1 MLEWSRHAYRSAC
14 DGRTDGEGREE
25 LSYDYVGRLSK
36 MMQQT
41 TQLAPAVVAVR
52 RQKKKK
58 KKNLSLQRPSA
69 GVKFLN
75 PIAGHYGKK
84 CLFCVPFSIC
94 FAFAIL
100 ALHLAF

>member
-1 MLEWSRHAYRSAC
+1 MVPSCLSQRVR
-14 DGRTDGEGREE
+14 RTDGEGREE

-58 KKNLSLQRPSA
+58 KKLEPTAAECR
-69 GVKFLN
+69 
-75 PIAGHYGKK
+75 GK
-84 CLFCVPFSIC
+84 VP
-94 FAFAIL
+94 
-100 ALHLAF
+100 